1 MKEHERNEK
10 GQRCDFVAGYIFNVV
25 ESYYVLND
33 TKIAQK
39 IGNALFCILSH

>member
-33 TKIAQK
+33 TKTAQK
-39 IGNALFCILSH
+39 IGSALFCILSH

>member
-1 MKEHERNEK
+1 MKEHERNKK

-25 ESYYVLND
+25 SYIVLND

-39 IGNALFCILSH
+39 IGSALFCILSH